1 MPIYEFYCDDC
12 NTIFS
17 FFSRP
22 VNTTTAPAC
31 PKCHKPDLSRR
42 VSLFATTGRA
52 KEKNNDQSGDTAAGP
67 GGPPFDESKMEK
79 AMTTLAGE
87 AERIDENDPRAAAN
101 LMRKLSDMTG
111 LKYGDKMQE
120 AISRMEAGEDP
131 ESIEAELG
139 GALENEEPFI
149 MPDSVEG
156 SKVGVRKKAPK
167 RDETLYEM

>member
-1 MPIYEFYCDDC
+1 MPIYEFFCNDC

-17 FFSRP
+17 FLSRS
-22 VNTTTAPAC
+22 VDTTTAPAC
-31 PKCHKPDLSRR
+31 PKCHKPNLSRR
-42 VSLFATTGRA
+42 LSLFATTGRA
-52 KEKNNDQSGDTAAGP
+52 KEKNNDQPGDAGAGP
-67 GGPPFDESKMEK
+67 GEVPFDESKMEK

-87 AERIDENDPRAAAN
+87 AERIDENNPRAAAD
-101 LMRKLSDMTG
+101 LMRRLSDMTG

-139 GALENEEPFI
+139 GALENEDPFV
-149 MPDSVEG
+149 MPDAGEG
-156 SKVGVRKKAPK
+156 SKTGVRKKAPT